1 MFTKNNLAALS
12 TPKVVP
18 NPNSAV
24 FEASASEIVP
34 LPISISSKPV
44 VSSAFVKVEEA
55 LIDIGLLS
63 MSELSVNV
71 AVVVAM
77 FFVVV

>member
-1 MFTKNNLAALS
+1 
-12 TPKVVP
+12 
-18 NPNSAV
+18 
-24 FEASASEIVP
+24 
-34 LPISISSKPV
+34 
-44 VSSAFVKVEEA
+44 VSVDEA